1 MALPSTQKK
10 WVIMGQEKGY
20 DELNFTDGPIPSVG
34 DYGVLVK
41 LHAASLNYRDHMIPK
56 GTYIFHLHLPV
67 VGGSD
72 GAGEVIEVGPKVTK
86 WKKGDRVT
94 TLFNPGHQSGPMTRA
109 IMRNGSIGGSFDG
122 TWQQY
127 GVYEENWLV
136 RLASNLS
143 YLEGASLSDC
153 GLTAWNALYG
163 LKAVKPG
170 DWVLVQGTGGVSLF
184 AIQFAKAG
192 GAKVVATTSS
202 TSKYELLQR
211 LGVDHIVNYLED
223 KDWGVTARN
232 FTPNEEGFDHILD
245 VGGQETLPHS
255 VKAIKPEGII
265 TVIGILTGVETKN
278 ASILDALLNT
288 CTFRGIH
295 IGSRDQMDEMMAA
308 IDANKIQPVLDKRV
322 FKLEE
327 LREGLEYM
335 EARKHT
341 GKVVIE
347 IP

>member
-20 DELNFTDGPIPSVG
+20 DDLDFTDGPIPTVG
-34 DYGVLVK
+34 DHGVL
-41 LHAASLNYRDHMIPK
+41 
-56 GTYIFHLHLPV
+56 GTYIFHLHLLV

-127 GVYEENWLV
+127 GVYEETWLV

-163 LKAVKPG
+163 LKAIKPG
-170 DWVLVQGTGGVSLF
+170 DWVLVQGTGGVSLL

-192 GAKVVATTSS
+192 GAQVVATASS
-202 TSKYELLQR
+202 TGKYELLQH
-211 LGVDHIVNYLED
+211 LGVDHIINYVED
-223 KDWGVTARN
+223 NDWGLTARSL
-232 FTPNEEGFDHILD
+232 TPNEEGFDHILD

-255 VKAIKPEGII
+255 VESG
-265 TVIGILTGVETKN
+265 N

-295 IGSRDQMDEMMAA
+295 IGSREQMEEMMAA
-308 IDANKIQPVLDKRV
+308 IDANGIQPVLDKRV

-347 IP
+347 IA